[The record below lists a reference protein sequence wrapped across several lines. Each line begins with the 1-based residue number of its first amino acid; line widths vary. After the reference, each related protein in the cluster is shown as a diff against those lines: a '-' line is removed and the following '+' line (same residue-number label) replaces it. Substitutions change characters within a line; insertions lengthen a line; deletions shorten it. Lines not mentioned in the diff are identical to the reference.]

1 MDSISSLLSQFALKA
16 ALVSLE
22 FVGALL
28 FFILLRRF
36 YRGRF
41 FAKLDQTSFDM
52 RYHWNDVIRFRIP
65 PRKWRLNKFKRAVVE
80 RILLDRMDVAS
91 DDDRAIYSDFIRRSG
106 LMEKRVWQSKKGT
119 RHRRRQALL
128 ALGRTRMPEFLPVLE
143 EAISQND
150 PFIQESAARALGQT
164 EQAEGAL
171 ILLRALAA
179 GKLRVSDLT
188 LKDSLLRTS
197 RSDPKVLCRYMD
209 SGTTRLL
216 IARILCEVADESVAD
231 DLATLAK
238 DTDPEIRACAARG
251 LARTEPL
258 FGSTV
263 LSEIAGDSIWFVR
276 LRAVV
281 SMAKLKHPA
290 SMGALLAAICDSNRA
305 VRQRAAEALGQLP
318 RELYPVILDRIAAT
332 NDKYALHAFVSEL
345 ERIGECSGLMLQLS
359 DKQALM
365 SDGGKNLLHAVEE
378 ARRQIAENGFKIEPG
393 TDKPSTPALPA
404 VGLPAPE
411 LTATSTAEKS
421 FASPEI
427 TKTAVGHA

>member
-1 MDSISSLLSQFALKA
+1 MDSISSLLSEFALKA
-16 ALVSLE
+16 ALVSAE

-28 FFILLRRF
+28 LFILLRRF

-52 RYHWNDVIRFRIP
+52 RYHWNDVVTFRIP

-80 RILLDRMDVAS
+80 RILLDRIDVAN
-91 DDDRAIYSDFIRRSG
+91 DEDRAVYSDFIRRSG
-106 LMEKRVWQSKKGT
+106 LMEKRVWQAKKGS

-128 ALGRTRMPEFLPVLE
+128 ALGRTRLSEFLPVLE

-150 PFIQESAARALGQT
+150 PYIQESAARALGQT
-164 EQAEGAL
+164 EQPDAAL
-171 ILLRALAA
+171 ILLRALSS

-197 RSDPKVLCRYMD
+197 RSDPKVLCRYLD
-209 SGTTRLL
+209 GASTRPL
-216 IARILCEVADESVAD
+216 IARILAEIADEGAAD

-238 DTDPEIRACAARG
+238 DADPEIRACAARG
-251 LARTEPL
+251 LGRTEPL

-263 LSEIAGDSIWFVR
+263 LSELAGDTVWFVR

-281 SMAKLKHPA
+281 SMARLKHPA
-290 SMGALLAAICDSNRA
+290 SMGALLTAVCDLNRA

-318 RELYPVILDRIAAT
+318 RELYPIILDRVAAT
-332 NDKYALHAFVSEL
+332 RDKYALHAFVSEL

-359 DKQALM
+359 DKQALI
-365 SDGGKNLLHAVEE
+365 SDGGKNLLQAVEE
-378 ARRQIAENGFKIEPG
+378 ARRQIAENAFKTEP
-393 TDKPSTPALPA
+393 A
-404 VGLPAPE
+404 
-411 LTATSTAEKS
+411 AEKPVTADAPFTES
-421 FASPEI
+421 QPESAASTTEKPFASPSI
-427 TKTAVGHA
+427 AKTAVSHA